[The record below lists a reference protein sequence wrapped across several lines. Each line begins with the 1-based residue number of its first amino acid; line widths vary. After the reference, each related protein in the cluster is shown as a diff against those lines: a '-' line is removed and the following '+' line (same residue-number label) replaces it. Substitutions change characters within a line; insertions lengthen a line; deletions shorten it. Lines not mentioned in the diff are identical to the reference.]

1 MQLYTAVFLALYLL
15 SVLSIGFLYRRRAGR
30 DEVSYF
36 IADRSLSTF
45 WGFLGLAS
53 LTTGGST
60 TIVLA
65 AFVYANGISGLWLD
79 LAGALGLAAIGVFL
93 AARVRREGAVTL
105 PEIVGRHYGPGARQA
120 AASFRRKLDRSLALR
135 SHQVIGGSALERQ
148 SSRQHLECHD
158 SERESVAGTR
168 PHSAGGRVPGA
179 IP

>member
-1 MQLYTAVFLALYLL
+1 MQLFTVVFLALYLL
-15 SVLSIGFLYRRRAGR
+15 LVLSIGFLYRRRAGR

-65 AFVYANGISGLWLD
+65 AFVYANGVSGLWLD
-79 LAGALGLAAIGVFL
+79 LAGAFGLAALGVFL

-105 PEIVGRHYGPGARQA
+105 PEIVGRHYGPGARRA
-120 AASFRRKLDRSLALR
+120 RLEHTDAGEDR
-135 SHQVIGGSALERQ
+135 HQ
-148 SSRQHLECHD
+148 
-158 SERESVAGTR
+158 R
-168 PHSAGGRVPGA
+168 PSAGSGRVFMSSIGMSTPRSRA
-179 IP
+179 VSIARS